1 MEYKKEFC
9 LMVDPKTGNPRL
21 VEPSEDPEQIVK
33 DFLKQ
38 VKEPHSLLWALDEL
52 VVKDWRKWSQVRQ
65 ELWDTLEELDEL
77 GY

>member
-21 VEPSEDPEQIVK
+21 VEPSDDPERIIK
-33 DFLKQ
+33 SFLKHAKKPQ
-38 VKEPHSLLWALDEL
+38 SLLWALDEL
-52 VVKDWRKWSQVRQ
+52 VVKDWQKWEPVRRD
-65 ELWDTLEELDEL
+65 LWAMLEELDKL

>member
-1 MEYKKEFC
+1 MGEKEVFS
-9 LMVDPKTGNPRL
+9 LETGYAKP
-21 VEPSEDPEQIVK
+21 VEQPEDPEQIVK

-38 VKEPHSLLWALDEL
+38 AKKTHGLLWALDEL

-65 ELWDTLEELDEL
+65 KLWEMFEELNEL

>member
-33 DFLKQ
+33 AFLKQ
-38 VKEPHSLLWALDEL
+38 SKKPHSLLWAMDEL
-52 VVKDWRKWSQVRQ
+52 AYRDWRKWCPARQ
-65 ELWDTLEELDEL
+65 KLWDMLEELDKL

>member
-33 DFLKQ
+33 AFLKE
-38 VKEPHSLLWALDEL
+38 VKKPHSLIWAMDQLAYE
-52 VVKDWRKWSQVRQ
+52 DWQKWDPARQ
-65 ELWDTLEELDEL
+65 KLWDMLKELDKL